1 MDRWERKLLIELKS
15 QLEANRILC
24 WQSLWNFSPCKVDID
39 NFLQADLM
47 ECCSASLLLQS
58 RIFLQSKTTISMWV
72 IHVLQHWAGLESCAA
87 VREYSLQLHWAD
99 LDSPGCCS
107 YITMLHSCVS
117 SRHSALSNVILQIIH
132 TAATAA
138 WHPSHALIFPSIFGS
153 MTAPHDSGATS
164 PLL

>member
-1 MDRWERKLLIELKS
+1 MEYFVGKAYGILVLVKLMYFFGIS
-15 QLEANRILC
+15 PMQQL
-24 WQSLWNFSPCKVDID
+24 D

-58 RIFLQSKTTISMWV
+58 RIFLQSKTTATMWV
-72 IHVLQHWAGLESCAA
+72 IHVQQHWAGLESCAA

-107 YITMLHSCVS
+107 YITMLQMLHSCVS

-138 WHPSHALIFPSIFGS
+138 WHPSHSLIFTSFLVLWRPLMSV
-153 MTAPHDSGATS
+153 APHPLFCSHGDS
-164 PLL
+164 